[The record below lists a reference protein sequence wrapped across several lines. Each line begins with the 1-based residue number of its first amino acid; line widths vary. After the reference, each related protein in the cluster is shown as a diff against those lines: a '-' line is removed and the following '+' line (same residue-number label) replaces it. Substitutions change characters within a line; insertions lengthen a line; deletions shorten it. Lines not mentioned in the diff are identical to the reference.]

1 MAFDISI
8 PRFMIAAPG
17 SGSGKTLV
25 TCAML
30 RILERMQLRAAS
42 FKCGPDFIDPM
53 FHRSVLQ
60 VPSRNLDLFL
70 AGEEG
75 VRKALMRGGSGRD
88 IAVLEGVMGL
98 FDGMSFAS
106 DENSSYD
113 IAVRTETPVILVVN
127 CAGMGRSVIPLIR
140 GFSDYGTSGTGK
152 SGPIRGVILNN
163 TSKAAFDS
171 LRDEIFAE
179 TGARVLGF
187 LPKLKGVE
195 LGSRHLGLILPN
207 EIPDLQER
215 IDRAADALAE
225 SLDVDSLLAIAGY
238 RGAITARACRSAPRS
253 QPGPAGRPCD
263 HSPGLPVGPVIT
275 ARACGRTGPK
285 AVRIAIA
292 LDEAFCFYYEDNL
305 DLLREM
311 GAELITFSPLHDNDL
326 PDASGIILGGGYPE
340 LYAHELSSNHSM
352 LRSIREAADRGVPI
366 LAECGGFLYLNR
378 TLKTPG
384 GETYDMAGVLGADS
398 HMTERLTHFG
408 YVNVEAARD
417 TRFLKKGENIRG
429 HEFHYYDTTDNGRAC
444 EIKKPRGNRS
454 WTGYVSKESVFAG
467 FAHLYYPS
475 APEFVER
482 FLAAASAYTSLKET

>member
-1 MAFDISI
+1 MAFDLMI
-8 PRFMIAAPG
+8 PRIMIAAPG
-17 SGSGKTLV
+17 SGSGKTLI
-25 TCAML
+25 TCALL
-30 RILERMQLRAAS
+30 RILERRQLKAAA

-60 VPSRNLDLFL
+60 VPSRNVDLFL

-75 VRKALMRGGSGRD
+75 VRKTLLKGSSGRD

-127 CAGMGRSVIPLIR
+127 CAGMGRSVIPLVK
-140 GFSDYGTSGTGK
+140 GFCGYGVSGADD
-152 SGPIRGVILNN
+152 SGMIRGVILNN

-171 LRDEIFAE
+171 LRDEIPAE

-187 LPKLKGVE
+187 LPKLKGIE

-207 EIPDLQER
+207 EISDLLNK

-225 SLDVDSLLAIAGY
+225 SLDVDSLLEIA
-238 RGAITARACRSAPRS
+238 ARACRSAPRS
-253 QPGPAGRPCD
+253 QPGPAGRGPR
-263 HSPGLPVGPVIT
+263 SQPGPAGRGPSGRPLDRRPVKI
-275 ARACGRTGPK
+275 
-285 AVRIAIA
+285 AVA

-311 GAELITFSPLHDNDL
+311 GADPVFFSPIRDSGI
-326 PDASGIILGGGYPE
+326 PDASGIILSGGYPE
-340 LYAHELSSNHSM
+340 LYAHELAANRSM
-352 LRSIREAADRGVPI
+352 RRSIREAAAGGMPV

-378 TLKTPG
+378 TLKTPD
-384 GETYDMAGVLGADS
+384 GEVCDMAGVLGADS
-398 HMTERLTHFG
+398 QMTGRLSHFG

-417 TRFLKKGENIRG
+417 TRFLKKGEVIRG
-429 HEFHYYDTTDNGRAC
+429 HEFHYYDTTDNGHAC

-454 WTGYVSKESVFAG
+454 WTGYVSKESLFAG

-475 APEFVER
+475 APEFIER
-482 FLAAASAYTSLKET
+482 FLAAASSYTSMKETT

>member
-25 TCAML
+25 TCAVL
-30 RILERMQLRAAS
+30 RILERMRLRAAA

-127 CAGMGRSVIPLIR
+127 CVGMGRSVIPLIK

-215 IDRAADALAE
+215 IDRAADALTE
-225 SLDVDSLLAIAGY
+225 SLDVNGLLAIAGY

-253 QPGPAGRPCD
+253 QPGPA
-263 HSPGLPVGPVIT
+263 VGPD
-275 ARACGRTGPK
+275 PK
-285 AVRIAIA
+285 RS
-292 LDEAFCFYYEDNL
+292 
-305 DLLREM
+305 
-311 GAELITFSPLHDNDL
+311 GSPSHSTKHS
-326 PDASGIILGGGYPE
+326 AST
-340 LYAHELSSNHSM
+340 M
-352 LRSIREAADRGVPI
+352 
-366 LAECGGFLYLNR
+366 
-378 TLKTPG
+378 KT
-384 GETYDMAGVLGADS
+384 T
-398 HMTERLTHFG
+398 
-408 YVNVEAARD
+408 
-417 TRFLKKGENIRG
+417 
-429 HEFHYYDTTDNGRAC
+429 
-444 EIKKPRGNRS
+444 
-454 WTGYVSKESVFAG
+454 WTC
-467 FAHLYYPS
+467 
-475 APEFVER
+475 
-482 FLAAASAYTSLKET
+482 

>member
-1 MAFDISI
+1 MAFDLTI
-8 PRFMIAAPG
+8 PRIMIAAPG
-17 SGSGKTLV
+17 SGSGKTLI
-25 TCAML
+25 TCALL
-30 RILERMQLRAAS
+30 RILERRQLNAAA

-60 VPSRNLDLFL
+60 VPSRNVDLFL

-75 VRKALMRGGSGRD
+75 VRKTLLKGSSGRD

-127 CAGMGRSVIPLIR
+127 CAGMGRSVIPLIK
-140 GFSDYGTSGTGK
+140 GFSDYGTSWTGK

-225 SLDVDSLLAIAGY
+225 SLAEDIKLLLG
-238 RGAITARACRSAPRS
+238 
-253 QPGPAGRPCD
+253 
-263 HSPGLPVGPVIT
+263 GLGGHAYPQ
-275 ARACGRTGPK
+275 R
-285 AVRIAIA
+285 AVR
-292 LDEAFCFYYEDNL
+292 
-305 DLLREM
+305 
-311 GAELITFSPLHDNDL
+311 TFV
-326 PDASGIILGGGYPE
+326 
-340 LYAHELSSNHSM
+340 LYSELS
-352 LRSIREAADRGVPI
+352 E
-366 LAECGGFLYLNR
+366 
-378 TLKTPG
+378 
-384 GETYDMAGVLGADS
+384 DS
-398 HMTERLTHFG
+398 AL
-408 YVNVEAARD
+408 
-417 TRFLKKGENIRG
+417 L
-429 HEFHYYDTTDNGRAC
+429 
-444 EIKKPRGNRS
+444 
-454 WTGYVSKESVFAG
+454 
-467 FAHLYYPS
+467 
-475 APEFVER
+475 
-482 FLAAASAYTSLKET
+482 SL